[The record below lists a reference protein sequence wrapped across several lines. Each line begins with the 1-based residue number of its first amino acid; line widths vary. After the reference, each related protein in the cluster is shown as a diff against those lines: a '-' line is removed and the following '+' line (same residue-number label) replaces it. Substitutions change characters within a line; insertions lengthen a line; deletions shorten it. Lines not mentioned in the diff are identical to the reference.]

1 MKKSTKRTNTKVG
14 KNVFGETCIV
24 KEIEIQKETALEQF
38 MKIIKDIE
46 AYSDRDERLEYTVT
60 YAKDMEQKEIMELDE
75 TFAKI
80 TALRA
85 LSRGAGFGKVDLG
98 KTPLPRVA

>member
-1 MKKSTKRTNTKVG
+1 MKKHTKRTNTKIG

-24 KEIEIQKETALEQF
+24 KELEIQKETAFEQY

-46 AYSDRDERLEYTVT
+46 AYSDRGIRLEYTVT
-60 YAKDMEQKEIMELDE
+60 FSKDMEQREIMELDE

-85 LSRGAGFGKVDLG
+85 LSRGAGFGKVDLD
-98 KTPLPRVA
+98 KMPLYRTA